1 MKTKIPSLS
10 YNAMFK
16 AVISNNKIILSKL
29 VEAILEYWNLNID
42 IKDKELIIKTNELP
56 LNNFKDKQLIC
67 DYIIKLSDFIDLT
80 TGKFLKEVK

>member
-1 MKTKIPSLS
+1 MQTKIPSLS

-16 AVISNNKIILSKL
+16 AVISSNKIILSKL

-56 LNNFKDKQLIC
+56 LIILKINNLFV
-67 DYIIKLSDFIDLT
+67 II
-80 TGKFLKEVK
+80 

>member
-42 IKDKELIIKTNELP
+42 IKDKELIIKTN
-56 LNNFKDKQLIC
+56 
-67 DYIIKLSDFIDLT
+67 DL
-80 TGKFLKEVK
+80 